1 MDCIKC
7 HSRGC
12 IIQGL
17 KETDLKWKAIE
28 TDRKL
33 DVHDYLYDLPES
45 SEQYDV
51 VEVRFKNIRRDF
63 FRNTTNIKLKKGDIV
78 AVEAEHGHDVGIVS
92 ITGEL
97 VKEQVRRLRPK
108 GEITQKVYRLAKPGD
123 ILKWRESI
131 LLEHPTMI
139 KSRQIASGLN
149 LNMKIGDVEYQA
161 DKSKAYFYY
170 IADDRVD
177 FRDLIKVL
185 KQEFRVNIKMV
196 QIGARQEAGR
206 IGGIGPCGR
215 ELCCSTWLADF
226 VSVST
231 NSARKQE
238 LSLNPQKLAGQ
249 CSKLKCCINYE
260 YDTYTEALS
269 NFPKTCDR
277 LETESGT
284 LFYLK
289 SDVLKGK
296 LWYSSNPEAAVNMIS
311 FSIEEVKNIIEQNK
325 KGIKPEVTSTAKPAA
340 VRNNEDKNFV
350 VEQDSLTRFDKSRSR
365 ENKGNNNN
373 KRRPKNFRK
382 KQ

>member
-1 MDCIKC
+1 
-7 HSRGC
+7 
-12 IIQGL
+12 
-17 KETDLKWKAIE
+17 
-28 TDRKL
+28 
-33 DVHDYLYDLPES
+33 
-45 SEQYDV
+45 
-51 VEVRFKNIRRDF
+51 
-63 FRNTTNIKLKKGDIV
+63 
-78 AVEAEHGHDVGIVS
+78 
-92 ITGEL
+92 
-97 VKEQVRRLRPK
+97 
-108 GEITQKVYRLAKPGD
+108 
-123 ILKWRESI
+123 
-131 LLEHPTMI
+131 
-139 KSRQIASGLN
+139 
-149 LNMKIGDVEYQA
+149 MKIGDVEYQA

-311 FSIEEVKNIIEQNK
+311 FSI
-325 KGIKPEVTSTAKPAA
+325 
-340 VRNNEDKNFV
+340 
-350 VEQDSLTRFDKSRSR
+350 
-365 ENKGNNNN
+365 
-373 KRRPKNFRK
+373 
-382 KQ
+382 